1 MQVIA
6 FCAVTHSAVVVTI
19 LFHLARINMNK
30 NTLIG
35 GLLIVGIMVWWMS
48 TAPKQAQA
56 PAQTA
61 PQKTTESASTLEL
74 PKTDAPKE
82 LTLGGAQAPVA
93 VADSAVADSAADT
106 AAVAPKIE
114 PRDVT
119 IETER
124 FTVVIAN
131 RGARIK
137 SVIPKVLA
145 DSTGAFPEL
154 LADTSLGAL
163 SLVIDGANLDQAL
176 FAVEAEDKVVVSDAK
191 TIDFT
196 FADAN
201 GNKVV
206 RSYGFTKDGAAI
218 RQVNRFEGFKPKSY
232 ELAWNG
238 GMRETEYIPEGR
250 TFGGNYFFSEVVYN
264 ENGSIERETFTSGT
278 KQFNEDGKKL
288 AWAGMRRKYIAMTMQ
303 FDSPVNAK
311 IDASAFEKK
320 ESEHDPGTYKIAVKD
335 NFTSDSLAYNFMVLP
350 LEWQA
355 IKAFDVGYEKIIVSG
370 WEWCGADTW
379 FVAICGFLLWLLKAI
394 YSVIP
399 NYGVAIIIITLI
411 VRGITTPLTAKQLR
425 SSKQMAKLKPE
436 LDAINVKFRAD
447 PQGKQR
453 AIMELYAKNKINP
466 MSSCTG
472 GCFPLLLQMPVFFGL
487 FMILGRSVELRGMPF
502 FGWITDLSHSDVI
515 FDGISIP
522 YVMPMGI
529 AILPIVMVFTTYF
542 QTKQSMISMPD
553 PAQAK
558 MMSWMMPAMMFLFS
572 AVMPSGLVL
581 YWIVSNLWGI
591 AQYRIMNRD
600 KIAEAKAKKANGKK
614 VIDAEVIKKK

>member
-1 MQVIA
+1 
-6 FCAVTHSAVVVTI
+6 
-19 LFHLARINMNK
+19 MNK

-48 TAPKQAQA
+48 TAPRQQAAQA
-56 PAQTA
+56 PA
-61 PQKTTESASTLEL
+61 PQKATESASTIEL

-82 LTLGGAQAPVA
+82 LTFGAAQAPVA
-93 VADSAVADSAADT
+93 VADSAVADSTADS
-106 AAVAPKIE
+106 VLAPKITK
-114 PRDVT
+114 RDITV
-119 IETER
+119 ETDR
-124 FTVVIAN
+124 FTVVLTN
-131 RGARIK
+131 SGARIK
-137 SVIPKVLA
+137 SVVPKVLA
-145 DSTGAFPEL
+145 DSAGAFPEL
-154 LADTSLGAL
+154 IADTTLGAL
-163 SLVIDGANLDQAL
+163 SLAVDGANLDQAL
-176 FAVEAEDKVVVSDAK
+176 FSVDAEDKVVVSDAK

-201 GNKVV
+201 GNKVI

-218 RQVNRFEGFKPKSY
+218 RQVNRFEGFKPKNY

-264 ENGSIERETFTSGT
+264 ENGSVERETFTSGKKT
-278 KQFNEDGKKL
+278 FNEDSKKV
-288 AWAGMRRKYIAMTMQ
+288 AWAGIRRKYIAMTMQ
-303 FDSPVNAK
+303 FDAPVKAK
-311 IDASAFEKK
+311 IAAEYLEKK
-320 ESEHDPGTYKIAVKD
+320 ESEHDPGTYRISLQD
-335 NFTSDSLAYNFMVLP
+335 NFTADSLAYNFMVLP
-350 LEWQA
+350 LEWSA

-399 NYGVAIIIITLI
+399 NYGVAIIIITII

-542 QTKQSMISMPD
+542 QTKQSMVSMPD

-581 YWIVSNLWGI
+581 YWIVSNIWGI

-600 KIAEAKAKKANGKK
+600 KIAEAKAKKAGKNGKK
-614 VIDAEVIKKK
+614 IVDAEVISKK